1 MWRTYIEVK
10 TVSGLSQWYL
20 PVRGDRAVERRDTA
34 VKREYKKA
42 AMKADQRYYQ
52 TDSGPVTQRLVQ
64 IGPIHP
70 ASFGRLGETSDPV
83 HKLVAIMAK
92 ARVSKQTLAW
102 GRVEDT
108 EKTHLSVETAYIRQR
123 LSSSVVTCFGHRLA
137 SRMSQVG
144 RGAIT
149 ASQRRQQ
156 WSWEEERSRQERSA
170 AWLSAISG
178 RDIVRRGR
186 FWTS

>member
-1 MWRTYIEVK
+1 MVPSSEGRQS
-10 TVSGLSQWYL
+10 SGEEKHC
-20 PVRGDRAVERRDTA
+20 D
-34 VKREYKKA
+34 YKKA
-42 AMKADQRYYQ
+42 AMKTDQRYYQ
-52 TDSGPVTQRLVQ
+52 TDSGLVTQRLVQ

-70 ASFGRLGETSDPV
+70 ALLVGLVSSDPIN
-83 HKLVAIMAK
+83 KLVAIMAK

-102 GRVEDT
+102 GRGQDT

-156 WSWEEERSRQERSA
+156 WSWEEERSRQERKDA
-170 AWLSAISG
+170 RLSAISAK
-178 RDIVRRGR
+178 DIARSGR

>member
-1 MWRTYIEVK
+1 MK
-10 TVSGLSQWYL
+10 T
-20 PVRGDRAVERRDTA
+20 
-34 VKREYKKA
+34 
-42 AMKADQRYYQ
+42 DQRYYQ
-52 TDSGPVTQRLVQ
+52 TDSGLVTQRLVQ

-70 ASFGRLGETSDPV
+70 ALLVGLVTSDPIN
-83 HKLVAIMAK
+83 KLVAIMAK

-102 GRVEDT
+102 GRGEDT

-144 RGAIT
+144 RGAVT

-156 WSWEEERSRQERSA
+156 WSWEEERFRQERKA
-170 AWLSAISG
+170 ARLSAISAK
-178 RDIVRRGR
+178 DIARSGR